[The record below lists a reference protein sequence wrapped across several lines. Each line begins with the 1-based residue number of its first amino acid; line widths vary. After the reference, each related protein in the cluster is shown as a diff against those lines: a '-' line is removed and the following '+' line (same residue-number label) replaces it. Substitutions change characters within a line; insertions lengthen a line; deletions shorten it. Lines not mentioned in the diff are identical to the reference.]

1 MRLNQLAEAT
11 QHAIA
16 LSRGSFEDTSI
27 SVELALEL
35 HQYGSKLITTVS
47 HLVYFFCF
55 SEADLRTDSQET
67 LQNVAAVDENIWI
80 NNMKID
86 L

>member
-16 LSRGSFEDTSI
+16 LSRDSFEDTSI

-47 HLVYFFCF
+47 HLVYVFFCF
-55 SEADLRTDSQET
+55 SEADLRTDS
-67 LQNVAAVDENIWI
+67 
-80 NNMKID
+80 
-86 L
+86 